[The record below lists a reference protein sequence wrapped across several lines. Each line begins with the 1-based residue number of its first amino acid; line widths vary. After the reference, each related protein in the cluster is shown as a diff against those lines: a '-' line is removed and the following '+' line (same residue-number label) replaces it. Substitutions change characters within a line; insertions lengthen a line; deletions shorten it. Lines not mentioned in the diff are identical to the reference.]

1 MRQQKMSHTSEY
13 SISFDKIM
21 VFSGKVIFVVTV
33 GEQIAAPGVIPGDLR
48 LLPAALPYFFQL
60 SYFIFVML

>member
-1 MRQQKMSHTSEY
+1 
-13 SISFDKIM
+13 M